1 MKGSEDVKI
10 NNLNHL
16 YLISDKVDGYFE
28 KTNGSKYLFLDSTD
42 ENKEK
47 LKNYTELWG
56 RIITSIKKVNDK

>member
-28 KTNGSKYLFLDSTD
+28 KTNGSKYLF
-42 ENKEK
+42 ENKKK